1 MEIALDYVLLP
12 GAGFGLVGLRPEIA
26 RVRRIP
32 AQVQADQMVL
42 FIIVRAVWEAPVSHL
57 LQFELPG
64 IRLKG
69 PNVSCGPCG
78 ITEEF
83 VGATGGRLF

>member
-1 MEIALDYVLLP
+1 MRRLES
-12 GAGFGLVGLRPEIA
+12 GTSC
-26 RVRRIP
+26 VRFQFASRS
-32 AQVQADQMVL
+32 ADEMVF
-42 FIIVRAVWEAPVSHL
+42 FIIGRAAWEAAVSHL

-78 ITEEF
+78 ITEEL

>member
-1 MEIALDYVLLP
+1 
-12 GAGFGLVGLRPEIA
+12 
-26 RVRRIP
+26 
-32 AQVQADQMVL
+32 MVF
-42 FIIVRAVWEAPVSHL
+42 FIIGRAAWEAAVSHL